1 MSELVFLK
9 GRPVT
14 DDMQLVTDASDTQV
28 TVPAGAVN
36 VTITNHGDQTFWYS
50 WTGAV
55 SSWIPVECFHSSI
68 TIMLPAAPIMYLRKL
83 YDPQYYSMRMS
94 GETDPPSLVAL
105 YGAGSKASYAHDR
118 VSKLEISWQ
127 A

>member
-1 MSELVFLK
+1 MSDIVFLK
-9 GRPVT
+9 GRPAT
-14 DDMQLVTDASDTQV
+14 DDMQLATDASDTQV

-36 VTITNHGDQTFWYS
+36 VTITNHSDQPFWYS
-50 WTGAV
+50 WTGAA

-68 TIMLPAAPIMYLRKL
+68 TLMLPAAPIMYLRKL
-83 YDPQYYSMRMS
+83 YDPQFYSLKLS
-94 GETDPPSLVAL
+94 ADSDPPALTAL
-105 YGAGSKASYAHDR
+105 YGVGSKGAYAHDR